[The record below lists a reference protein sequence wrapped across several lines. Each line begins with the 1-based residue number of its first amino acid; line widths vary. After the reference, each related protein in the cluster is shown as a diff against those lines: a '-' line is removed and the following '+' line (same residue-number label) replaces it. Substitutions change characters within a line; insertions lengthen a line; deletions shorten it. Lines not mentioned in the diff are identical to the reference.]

1 MKHLT
6 LAAAAA
12 LGLAAA
18 PIAAQAATL
27 LTFGQSSGLNT
38 ITATANAT
46 GTTFSGTGI
55 AVSISQIDAP
65 AVTPIP
71 AFLTLSATSTAAG
84 ATVIPSVPPAPN
96 GIVEHFT
103 GTFSVTSLAG
113 GGGTNY
119 LSGTFADAAITAT
132 GSSAIAVFAPTTTF
146 TSSVIT
152 DLSPPRSLSL
162 ALTNVTPVAGTVPA
176 AGTTSGLTL
185 GPFTASIAGNA
196 SAFAVPE
203 PASLA
208 LLGVGLLGLGLVAR
222 RKHH

>member
-1 MKHLT
+1 MKHLP
-6 LAAAAA
+6 LAAIAVI
-12 LGLAAA
+12 GLAAA
-18 PIAAQAATL
+18 PIAQAATI
-27 LTFGQSSGLNT
+27 LTLGQTSGLNT
-38 ITATANAT
+38 ITATANNT
-46 GTTFSGTGI
+46 GTTFSGTNVG
-55 AVSISQIDAP
+55 VSISQIAAP
-65 AVTPIP
+65 AVTPVP
-71 AFLTLSATSTAAG
+71 AFLTISATSTQAG
-84 ATVIPSVPPAPN
+84 ATTSGGAIL
-96 GIVEHFT
+96 EHFN

-113 GGGTNY
+113 GGGTNF

-152 DLSPPRSLSL
+152 TLDLPRSLSL

-176 AGTTSGLTL
+176 ALTTSGLTL
-185 GPFTASIAGNA
+185 GPFTASIAANA
-196 SAFAVPE
+196 SASTPAVPE